1 MKKKR
6 TTFRLAAFLFAVLM
20 ALSLFGC
27 GQKKPEA
34 QESISL
40 AVVTET
46 PTADPTEAARP
57 TETPTAEPTESAKP
71 TETPT
76 AKPTETVKPTEKPTE
91 TPKPTQKPTEAPES
105 TPSVPNETEE
115 DLLDPDG
122 TYTSKEDVAL
132 YLYQYGELPQNF
144 ITKKEA
150 RELGWSGGGLDDY
163 AYGYCIG
170 GDKYGNYEGNLPD
183 GNYHECDID
192 TLHKKKRGA
201 KRIVYS
207 DDGRIYYTDD
217 HYATFTLLYGEE

>member
-6 TTFRLAAFLFAVLM
+6 TTFRLAALLFALLM

-27 GQKKPEA
+27 GHKKPEA

-57 TETPTAEPTESAKP
+57 TETPTAESTESAKP
-71 TETPT
+71 TEA
-76 AKPTETVKPTEKPTE
+76 AKPTETAGPTETAKPTQKPTEKPTE
-91 TPKPTQKPTEAPES
+91 KPEPTAEPTETPE
-105 TPSVPNETEE
+105 EE

-144 ITKKEA
+144 MTKKEA
-150 RELGWSGGGLDDY
+150 KKLGWTGGGLDGY
-163 AYGYCIG
+163 ADGYCIG
-170 GDKYGNYEGNLPD
+170 GDRYGNYEGNLPD

-192 TLHKKKRGA
+192 TLHKSKRGA

>member
-6 TTFRLAAFLFAVLM
+6 TNFRLAALLFAVLM

-27 GQKKPEA
+27 GQKKPEV

-46 PTADPTEAARP
+46 PTADPTETARP
-57 TETPTAEPTESAKP
+57 TETPTAEPTEAAKP

-76 AKPTETVKPTEKPTE
+76 ARPTETVKPTEAPTEKPTE
-91 TPKPTQKPTEAPES
+91 TPEPTAEPTEAPE
-105 TPSVPNETEE
+105 EEE

-144 ITKKEA
+144 MTKKDA
-150 RELGWSGGGLDDY
+150 KKLGWSGGGLDDY
-163 AYGYCIG
+163 AYGCCIG
-170 GDKYGNYEGNLPD
+170 GDKYGNYEGNLPA
-183 GNYHECDID
+183 GSYHECDID
-192 TLHKKKRGA
+192 TLHKSKRGA

-217 HYATFTLLYGEE
+217 HYESFTLLYGEE

>member
-1 MKKKR
+1 MKMKR
-6 TTFRLAAFLFAVLM
+6 TNFRLAALLFAVLM

-27 GQKKPEA
+27 GQKKPGV

-46 PTADPTEAARP
+46 PAADPTEAARP
-57 TETPTAEPTESAKP
+57 TETPTAESTETAKP
-71 TETPT
+71 TET
-76 AKPTETVKPTEKPTE
+76 PTETVKPTEAPTEKPTE
-91 TPKPTQKPTEAPES
+91 TPEPTAEPTEAL
-105 TPSVPNETEE
+105 EE
-115 DLLDPDG
+115 EELLDPDG

-144 ITKKEA
+144 MTKKEA
-150 RELGWSGGGLDDY
+150 RRLGWSGGGLDDY

-170 GDKYGNYEGNLPD
+170 GDRYGNYEGNLPD